1 MSTVKETST
10 TVRFWAPY
18 TATFAAASSSVE
30 IKAPEEGN
38 KERRSRNQSIART
51 RAGNVF
57 VYDRGINNN
66 ADFSL
71 DFREVT
77 DSERSQL
84 IVFLEAIQWASTKV
98 CYQDMYGDIFVV
110 RILQEKGIEY
120 EDRGTDLKRGL
131 SRIRW
136 NFSLALLNLTGNL
149 SELAIADGNVSN
161 ALTLHLTDYD
171 SPHDPESAFTP
182 TIASS
187 PMLVERYYTTDWRT
201 VLYTVIMVKGTA
213 TATFLISVTHNRN
226 NDTGPSTAAT
236 TATLQQMVLIEA
248 GDVSSHISF
257 TAVLEGSGVSQF
269 MSLKITTDANGWLG
283 KVRRTKMGKTL

>member
-18 TATFAAASSSVE
+18 TATFAASSYSVE

-66 ADFSL
+66 TDFSL
-71 DFREVT
+71 DFKEIV
-77 DSERSQL
+77 DSDRSQL

-110 RILQEKGIEY
+110 RVLQEKGIEY

-136 NFSLALLNLTGNL
+136 NFSLALLNLTDNIT
-149 SELAIADGNVSN
+149 ELAIADGPVSN
-161 ALTLHLTDYD
+161 ALTLHLADYNE
-171 SPHDPESAFTP
+171 PHNPENRFTVNVADGGK
-182 TIASS
+182 IIGS
-187 PMLVERYYTTDWRT
+187 YYTTDWKST
-201 VLYTVIMVKGTA
+201 IYTVSASKGPNNAAYILALAHDRDGTTIA
-213 TATFLISVTHNRN
+213 TAAVIQQSTLVQNGSVTSSLVFIA
-226 NDTGPSTAAT
+226 DLSASGA
-236 TATLQQMVLIEA
+236 LQVMRLRVSV
-248 GDVSSHISF
+248 GSDGWDVR
-257 TAVLEGSGVSQF
+257 
-269 MSLKITTDANGWLG
+269 
-283 KVRRTKMGKTL
+283 VRRLKMGAP